1 MHGCTVTELQI
12 PEPAIIISTVLRH
25 IFEVNVVAPFL
36 NRGADLSSI
45 CQKRATLPL
54 NRVTENLMLILVR
67 MLLMLLEHK
76 SSTEKSWRHL
86 QTASVE
92 SEENVSLA
100 ATTLESKDKQCMNM
114 LKIWHHINLPGNPTS
129 RYFSFE
135 CRNTLWLPVSKSIIP
150 FQGFSS
156 GTNLFCGLI
165 PQ

>member
-76 SSTEKSWRHL
+76 RSTEKS
-86 QTASVE
+86 
-92 SEENVSLA
+92 
-100 ATTLESKDKQCMNM
+100 
-114 LKIWHHINLPGNPTS
+114 
-129 RYFSFE
+129 
-135 CRNTLWLPVSKSIIP
+135 
-150 FQGFSS
+150 
-156 GTNLFCGLI
+156 
-165 PQ
+165 